1 MGRAL
6 AVEVTGLLKRALGVE
21 EGVGPVSAG
30 AELPEEPDFLEGRL
44 KKTGAA

>member
-21 EGVGPVSAG
+21 EGVGSVSAG
-30 AELPEEPDFLEGRL
+30 AELPRNRTFLRG
-44 KKTGAA
+44 G